1 MFSKACKHAINA
13 MIYLATLPEEKA
25 SVSMK
30 AIASATASPEPF
42 TAKILQ
48 ELVKRNLLKSTKG
61 PNGGFSIRKP
71 SNEVFVGEIITAI
84 DGEIIFTGC
93 ALGMEECTESHPC
106 GLHFKFK
113 AIRDHLYGML
123 WSTSL
128 NDLAGS
134 IQSGKSF
141 LKL

>member
-1 MFSKACKHAINA
+1 MFSKSCKYAINA
-13 MIYLATLPEEKA
+13 MIYLASLPEDKVC
-25 SVSMK
+25 VSMK
-30 AIASATASPEPF
+30 AIANATASPEPF

-61 PNGGFSIRKP
+61 PHGGFSIRRP
-71 SNEVFVGEIITAI
+71 SEELFIGEIVTAI
-84 DGEIIFTGC
+84 DGEMIFTGC
-93 ALGMEECTESHPC
+93 ALGMEECTENHPC
-106 GLHFKFK
+106 GLHSKFQ

-134 IQSGKSF
+134 VQSGKSF

>member
-1 MFSKACKHAINA
+1 MFSKACKYAINA
-13 MIYLATLPEEKA
+13 MIYLASLPEEKK

-30 AIASATASPEPF
+30 AISAATASPEPF

-61 PNGGFSIRKP
+61 PHGGFSIKKP
-71 SNEVFVGEIITAI
+71 SSEVFIGEIVTAI
-84 DGEIIFTGC
+84 DGELIFTGC
-93 ALGMEECTESHPC
+93 ALGMEECTEDHPC

-123 WSTSL
+123 CTTSL

-134 IQSGKSF
+134 IQSGQSF